1 MKIRIERLEIEAP
14 DLIKNYFDREIAG
27 DQAFEEK
34 RLAIMQTAAQLV
46 QQSLSAL
53 GFHIESPAEPPKDSE
68 DDEPLVPPPPSEET

>member
-14 DLIKNYFDREIAG
+14 DLIRNFFDREIAG

-34 RLAIMQTAAQLV
+34 RLALIQAAVQLF

-53 GFHIESPAEPPKDSE
+53 GVKVYSEPPTDSS
-68 DDEPLVPPPPSEET
+68 DEPLVPPPPEETP